1 MCTDVT
7 TLLFGAG
14 GHAKVVFDSIESSVG
29 EPAQVT
35 VVDDNPTLVGQ
46 DFFGTRVQRGDVCE
60 QFDAFRFHVAI
71 GCNGVRRSVFERL
84 QACGGVPL
92 TVVHPWAHVS
102 QHARVGE
109 GSFLAAGCI
118 VAPMS
123 RLAEGVIVNHAAVV
137 DHDCII
143 GAFTHIAPNVT
154 IGGNVRIGDN
164 VLVGAG
170 AVILPGV
177 SIGDGCTIGA
187 GAVVIADVMTDKTV
201 VGVPGRILLN
211 KENKP

>member
-1 MCTDVT
+1 MRTDVA

-29 EPAQVT
+29 EQVQVT
-35 VVDDNPTLVGQ
+35 VVDDNPALVGQ
-46 DFFGTRVQRGDVCE
+46 EFFGTRVQRGDVCE

-71 GCNGVRRSVFERL
+71 GCNDVRRSVFERL
-84 QACGGVPL
+84 RARGGVPL
-92 TVVHPWAHVS
+92 TVVHPRAQVS
-102 QHARVGE
+102 RHARVGQ

-118 VAPMS
+118 LAPAS
-123 RLAEGVIVNHAAVV
+123 TLAEGVIVNHAAVV

-154 IGGNVRIGDN
+154 LGGNVRIGDA
-164 VLVGAG
+164 VFVGTG

-187 GAVVIADVMTDKTV
+187 GAVVIADVMAATTV
-201 VGVPGRILLN
+201 VGVPGRTLQKGN
-211 KENKP
+211 KH